1 MLQLFKSNNPGV
13 VVFYLLYLVV
23 LRVCLWFVPIE
34 PMSVAGHHEPLT
46 LLVFGSLNS
55 LGKAYPLVSTLLA
68 ATLTFIQALVINGI
82 VNGNKITTRKNY
94 VGGLLYLL
102 VASWLPQQLFLTPA
116 GISLTFIIL
125 LTSRIFSLIR
135 NEKAYGDI
143 FDVGFL
149 AALAALFYFPA
160 IVFILFGYIGLSTVR
175 SFVYREWI
183 IVLLGFVSP
192 LFLTFT
198 YYYFTDT
205 PMPQL
210 FSGGWLQGLDLST
223 FTVLCVGILTVLT
236 MALLLVLPAVL
247 YSTLIQVRK
256 FSTLLIFS
264 VFVIA
269 GAFFLQWTAS
279 WTHLVYLALPVSVL
293 GTMLVMQIKNETV
306 SEVIHLML
314 ILLLLAGQYVPLLHL
329 I

>member
-1 MLQLFKSNNPGV
+1 
-13 VVFYLLYLVV
+13 
-23 LRVCLWFVPIE
+23 
-34 PMSVAGHHEPLT
+34 
-46 LLVFGSLNS
+46 
-55 LGKAYPLVSTLLA
+55 
-68 ATLTFIQALVINGI
+68 
-82 VNGNKITTRKNY
+82 
-94 VGGLLYLL
+94 
-102 VASWLPQQLFLTPA
+102 
-116 GISLTFIIL
+116 
-125 LTSRIFSLIR
+125 
-135 NEKAYGDI
+135 
-143 FDVGFL
+143 
-149 AALAALFYFPA
+149 
-160 IVFILFGYIGLSTVR
+160 
-175 SFVYREWI
+175 
-183 IVLLGFVSP
+183 
-192 LFLTFT
+192 
-198 YYYFTDT
+198 
-205 PMPQL
+205 
-210 FSGGWLQGLDLST
+210 
-223 FTVLCVGILTVLT
+223 